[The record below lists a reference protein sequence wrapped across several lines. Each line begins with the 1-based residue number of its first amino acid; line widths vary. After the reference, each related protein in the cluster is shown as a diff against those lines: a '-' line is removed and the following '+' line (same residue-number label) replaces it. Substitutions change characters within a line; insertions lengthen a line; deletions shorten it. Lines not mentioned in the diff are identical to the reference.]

1 MKTCEDVALK
11 DQLMYLLE
19 LQTIDTK
26 VKELEAAR
34 QTLPART
41 EPLRRDLAK
50 LEGMLGGERQ
60 KLAETETW
68 KKQQAEMLAR
78 EYEAMR
84 AAKNKLQ
91 GSKTG
96 KEYNAA
102 SREVDN
108 KKKSIQ
114 DRESEL
120 KKVTEALSSGGNVIG
135 ERDAAV
141 AQLREQ
147 LATEEAQIAV
157 KVEEVQKQITE
168 ASAGREELRGK
179 IEKSWL
185 KTYDTLAGKRGFA
198 VSPVVGGV
206 CQGCQMRIPPQL
218 NNILARM
225 ESLEMCPRCGRIIY
239 RKEMLEPK
247 SETPAAES

>member
-1 MKTCEDVALK
+1 MK
-11 DQLMYLLE
+11 DQLLFLLE
-19 LQTIDTK
+19 LQTIDNK
-26 VKELEAAR
+26 VKELDAAR
-34 QTLPART
+34 QSLPTRT

-50 LEGMLGGERQ
+50 LEGMLGGERT

-68 KKQQAEMLAR
+68 KKQQAELLAR
-78 EYEAMR
+78 EQEALR
-84 AAKNKLQ
+84 SAKSKLQ

-108 KKKSIQ
+108 KRKSIN
-114 DRESEL
+114 DREAEL
-120 KKVTEALSSGGNVIG
+120 KKVTEALSSSGTVIS
-135 ERDAAV
+135 ERDSAV

-147 LATEEAQIAV
+147 LIAEEAQIAV
-157 KVEEVQKQITE
+157 KVEELARQIAE
-168 ASAGREELRGK
+168 ASAGREGLRAK
-179 IEKSWL
+179 IEKGWL
-185 KTYDTLAGKRGFA
+185 KTYDTLAGKRGYA
-198 VSPVVGGV
+198 VSPVIGGV

-239 RKEMLEPK
+239 RKEMLDP
-247 SETPAAES
+247 PAAPPAT

>member
-1 MKTCEDVALK
+1 LK
-11 DQLMYLLE
+11 DQLLYLLE
-19 LQTIDTK
+19 LQTIDNK

-34 QTLPART
+34 QSLPTRT

-50 LEGMLGGERQ
+50 LEGMLESERA

-68 KKQQAEMLAR
+68 KKQQAEVLAR

-84 AAKNKLQ
+84 AAKGKLQ

-102 SREVDN
+102 SREVDH
-108 KKKSIQ
+108 KKKAIQ
-114 DRESEL
+114 DREAEL

-141 AQLREQ
+141 GQLRDQ
-147 LATEEAQIAV
+147 LATEESQIAV
-157 KVEEVQKQITE
+157 KVEDLQQQITE
-168 ASAGREELRGK
+168 ASSGREELRGK
-179 IEKSWL
+179 IEKGWL
-185 KTYDTLAGKRGFA
+185 KTYDTLAGKRGYA
-198 VSPVVGGV
+198 VSPVIGGV

-225 ESLEMCPRCGRIIY
+225 ESLEMCPRCARIIY
-239 RKEMLEPK
+239 RKEMLEP
-247 SETPAAES
+247 TPDDHAAKTP

>member
-11 DQLMYLLE
+11 EQLLYLLE
-19 LQTIDTK
+19 LQTIDTR
-26 VKELEAAR
+26 VKELDAAR
-34 QTLPART
+34 RTLPTRT

-50 LEGMLGGERQ
+50 LDGMLGGERQ

-68 KKQQAEMLAR
+68 KKQQADMLVA
-78 EYEAMR
+78 EQEALR
-84 AAKNKLQ
+84 SAKSKLQ

-108 KKKSIQ
+108 KKKSIH
-114 DRESEL
+114 DREVEL
-120 KKVTEALSSGGNVIG
+120 KKVTEALSSGGTVIG
-135 ERDAAV
+135 ERDDAV

-147 LATEEAQIAV
+147 LATEEAQIAI
-157 KVEEVQKQITE
+157 KVEELAVQIAE
-168 ASAGREELRGK
+168 ASTGREALRAK
-179 IEKSWL
+179 IDKPWL
-185 KTYDTLAGKRGFA
+185 KTYDTLAGKRGYA
-198 VSPVVGGV
+198 VSPVIAGT

-239 RKEMLEPK
+239 RKEMIEPAP
-247 SETPAAES
+247 PAAT

>member
-1 MKTCEDVALK
+1 LK
-11 DQLMYLLE
+11 DQLLYLLE

-26 VKELEAAR
+26 VKELDAAR
-34 QTLPART
+34 QTLPTRT

-60 KLAETETW
+60 RLAETETW
-68 KKQQAEMLAR
+68 KKAQAELLAR
-78 EYEAMR
+78 EQEALR
-84 AAKNKLQ
+84 SAKQKLQ

-108 KKKSIQ
+108 KRKSIN
-114 DRESEL
+114 DREAEL
-120 KKVTEALSSGGNVIG
+120 KKVSEALSSGGSAMG
-135 ERDAAV
+135 ERDGAV
-141 AQLREQ
+141 AQLRAQ
-147 LATEEAQIAV
+147 LEAEEALIAV
-157 KVEEVQKQITE
+157 KLEELAKQIAET
-168 ASAGREELRGK
+168 SVGRDELRAK
-179 IEKSWL
+179 IEKGWL

-198 VSPVVGGV
+198 VSPVVTGT

-225 ESLEMCPRCGRIIY
+225 ETLEMCPRCGRIIY
-239 RKEMLEPK
+239 RKEMIEPK
-247 SETPAAES
+247 PDAPPPAAEG

>member
-1 MKTCEDVALK
+1 MKTSEDVALK
-11 DQLMYLLE
+11 EQLLYLLE

-34 QTLPART
+34 QSLPART

-60 KLAETETW
+60 KLAETEAW
-68 KKQQAEMLAR
+68 KKQQAELLAR
-78 EYEAMR
+78 EYELMR
-84 AAKNKLQ
+84 SAKNKLQ

-114 DRESEL
+114 DREAEL
-120 KKVTEALSSGGNVIG
+120 KKVTEALSSSGSVIG

-157 KVEEVQKQITE
+157 KVEELQKQITE
-168 ASAGREELRGK
+168 ASAGRDELRSK
-179 IEKSWL
+179 IEKNWL
-185 KTYDTLAGKRGFA
+185 KTYDTLAGKRGYA
-198 VSPVVGGV
+198 VSPVLNGT

-239 RKEMLEPK
+239 RKEMLETK
-247 SETPAAES
+247 TETPTAS

>member
-11 DQLMYLLE
+11 AQLMYLLE

-34 QTLPART
+34 QALPIKT

-68 KKQQAEMLAR
+68 KKQQAELLAR
-78 EYEAMR
+78 EQEALR
-84 AAKNKLQ
+84 SAKSKLQ

-102 SREVDN
+102 SREVEN
-108 KKKSIQ
+108 KRKSIQ
-114 DRESEL
+114 DREAEL
-120 KKVTEALSSGGNVIG
+120 KKVSEALSSGGSVIG
-135 ERDAAV
+135 ERDAAIG
-141 AQLREQ
+141 QLREQ
-147 LATEEAQIAV
+147 LAAEEALIANKVEDLARQIA
-157 KVEEVQKQITE
+157 ET
-168 ASAGREELRGK
+168 AAGRAELRAK
-179 IEKSWL
+179 IDKSWL
-185 KTYDTLAGKRGFA
+185 KTYDTLAGKRGYA
-198 VSPVVGGV
+198 VAPVVAGT

-225 ESLEMCPRCGRIIY
+225 ETLEMCPRCGRIIY
-239 RKEMLEPK
+239 RKEMSEP
-247 SETPAAES
+247 TPPPPPAES

>member
-1 MKTCEDVALK
+1 MK
-11 DQLMYLLE
+11 DQLLFLLE
-19 LQTIDTK
+19 LQTIDNK
-26 VKELEAAR
+26 VKELDAAR
-34 QTLPART
+34 QSLPTRT

-50 LEGMLGGERQ
+50 LEGMLGGERT

-68 KKQQAEMLAR
+68 KKQQAELLAR
-78 EYEAMR
+78 EQEALR
-84 AAKNKLQ
+84 SAKSKLQ

-108 KKKSIQ
+108 KRKSIN
-114 DRESEL
+114 DREAEL
-120 KKVTEALSSGGNVIG
+120 KKVTEALSSSGTVIS
-135 ERDAAV
+135 ERDSAV

-147 LATEEAQIAV
+147 LIAEEAQIAV
-157 KVEEVQKQITE
+157 KVEELARQIAE
-168 ASAGREELRGK
+168 ASAGREGLRAK
-179 IEKSWL
+179 IEKGWL
-185 KTYDTLAGKRGFA
+185 KTYDTLAGKRGYA
-198 VSPVVGGV
+198 VSPVIGGV

-239 RKEMLEPK
+239 RKERLDP
-247 SETPAAES
+247 PAAPPAT